1 MLNGCWKGDKEDWG
15 GVMELEVEGNGCF
28 VSFGVWMGRVG
39 NWVVC
44 KEGVLEN
51 GEESSWRRGKWRMGV
66 MRE

>member
-1 MLNGCWKGDKEDWG
+1 M
-15 GVMELEVEGNGCF
+15 GCF

-44 KEGVLEN
+44 EGEMLET
-51 GEESSWRRGKWRMGV
+51 GEERSWRRIEWRTGV